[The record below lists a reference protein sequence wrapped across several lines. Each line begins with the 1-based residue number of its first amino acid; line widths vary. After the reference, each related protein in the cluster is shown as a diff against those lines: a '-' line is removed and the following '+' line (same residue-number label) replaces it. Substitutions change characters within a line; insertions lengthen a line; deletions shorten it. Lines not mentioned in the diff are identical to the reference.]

1 MMTANQTII
10 IIIRTVWIRRRW
22 VVVVVWPAP
31 VRVLVFF
38 WLVVMLAVSIIVRVM
53 LVSSEIALIYFIV
66 LVFVLVLMERLVIE
80 VISRDR
86 SLLFN
91 TALVLQD
98 TLRLLLLLLSVCRLL
113 TLVIVRCTECVSVG
127 SCSLLVEWW
136 GWRVDRVVATS
147 LYSSLSGGD
156 LFRQMLEFILQFPI
170 L

>member
-1 MMTANQTII
+1 
-10 IIIRTVWIRRRW
+10 
-22 VVVVVWPAP
+22 
-31 VRVLVFF
+31 
-38 WLVVMLAVSIIVRVM
+38 MLAVSIIVRVM

-113 TLVIVRCTECVSVG
+113 TLVVVRCTECVSVG
-127 SCSLLVEWW
+127 SCSLLVE
-136 GWRVDRVVATS
+136 
-147 LYSSLSGGD
+147 
-156 LFRQMLEFILQFPI
+156 
-170 L
+170 

>member
-1 MMTANQTII
+1 
-10 IIIRTVWIRRRW
+10 
-22 VVVVVWPAP
+22 
-31 VRVLVFF
+31 
-38 WLVVMLAVSIIVRVM
+38 MLAVSIIVRVM

-127 SCSLLVEWW
+127 SCSLLVE
-136 GWRVDRVVATS
+136 
-147 LYSSLSGGD
+147 
-156 LFRQMLEFILQFPI
+156 
-170 L
+170 